1 MSAQELVDACKLNL
15 FPSIA
20 TVTRFGLDGN
30 NPHGVFAC
38 YRSAILDDGV
48 TVDDLERNY
57 EDLNTL
63 ILRDSASVSLL
74 ECYDSVVNGG
84 GIRVSTECPQRE
96 CSNCRVCMVHDDLM
110 CVNCGTQLKV

>member
-1 MSAQELVDACKLNL
+1 MSAQELVDACNLNM

-48 TVDDLERNY
+48 TVEELDSNY
-57 EDLNTL
+57 GDLNTL
-63 ILRDSASVSLL
+63 ILAESASVRQL
-74 ECYDSVVNGG
+74 ECYASVINGG
-84 GIRVSTECPQRE
+84 GIRVSAKCPQRE
-96 CSNCRVCMVHDDLM
+96 CSKCRICMVHEDIM